1 MNKGLYDPKFEH
13 DACGVGLVA
22 STKGVKSHEIV
33 DKSLTVL
40 KNMAHR
46 GARGRG
52 ENDGDGAGVLL
63 QIPHDFLIKESKHL
77 GFTLPNESEYAVGM
91 IFCPRDKTLT
101 NIFKQQFEKIAT
113 NQGQKVIGWR
123 DVPINEAFVGPTA
136 LKSMPSFLQVFIVKN
151 PTLKSGIEFER
162 KLYLIRKKS
171 EKEIKI
177 PHIDPNKAFYIAS
190 LSSKTIIYKG
200 MLTAEQ
206 LKYFFSDLTD
216 PLFKSAFSIV
226 HSRFST
232 NTFPSWERAHPYRY
246 MVHNGEIN
254 TIIGNVNWM
263 RARQSKVST
272 DIFGENINDIFPIID
287 EDGSDSAMFDNN
299 LEFLYLSGRSLP
311 HSIMMMMPEPWEN
324 NQTMDAEKKAFYEYH
339 SCLMEPWDGPAA
351 IIFTDGLKVGATLD
365 RNGLRPLRYYITD
378 DELILASEAGVLEIP
393 PQKILRKGRITS
405 GNMLLLDIESGRI
418 LNDEE
423 IKRPIISEKP
433 YFSWVKENIV
443 NLEDLPEH
451 SKKGNMEIDVVPL
464 TTKQK
469 CFGYTFEDIEMIIEP
484 MVIGASDPV
493 GAMGDDTP
501 LAVLS
506 ERPKLLYE
514 YFKQLFAQ
522 VTNPPIDA
530 IREKIITSTHLYIG
544 SEGNLIDP
552 SSINCRQIKIKNP
565 ILTNDEMEKIKNL
578 DLEGFKAITLPILY
592 KVKDGEEGLK
602 KAITNLFQKADSAIN
617 DGANILILTDKG
629 VNQNHAPIPALLA
642 VSGLHHHLVRKE
654 NRTEIGII
662 LESAEPREVH
672 HFCTLLSYGASAIN
686 PYLTYESIENLVN
699 KGYIKGLK
707 YEEAVK
713 RYKDASLKG
722 IQKVLSKLGISTLQ
736 GYQGA
741 QTFEIVGIKKSIVE
755 QFFTGTT
762 SQVEGIGLKEIAQ
775 EVSKRHSSAFNQVN
789 RGSLLDSEG
798 LMKWRA
804 KGEYHLYNPKSI
816 YYLQNAVKN
825 NDYELFKKFSQSIVD
840 EDAKLYSL
848 RSLFEF
854 NFDKT
859 KAIPLDEVEP
869 VESIVK
875 RFKTGAMSFGSIS
888 QEAHETIAIAMNRI
902 GAKSNTGE
910 GGEDSNRFAKEQNRD
925 SKNSSIKQVASGRFG
940 VTINYLNNAQEIQ
953 IKVAQ
958 GAKPGE
964 GGELPGN
971 KVYPW
976 VAKVRNSIPGV
987 TLISPP
993 PHHDIYSIEDLA
1005 ELIYDLKNANRNA
1018 RINVKLVSKSGVGTI
1033 AAGVAKAG
1041 ADVILI
1047 SGFDGGT
1054 GASPRTSIRHAGLP
1068 WELGLAETH
1077 QTLVL
1082 NKLRDR
1088 VTLETDG
1095 KLLTGK
1101 DIVIAALLGAE
1112 EFGFATIV
1120 LVALGCVMMRVC
1132 NLDTCPVGIATQN
1145 PVLRKNFK
1153 GDPQYIVNLMSF
1165 LASEVREYMANLGFR
1180 TFSEMVGR
1188 VDKLR
1193 QKEIKSHW
1201 KAHSIDLSKLLY
1213 KPEIKDYS
1221 FSQYPKPINNGL
1233 SDILDIT
1240 KLLPICQNALENG
1253 EKIEATL
1260 AIKNVNR
1267 TVGTILGSEIIKRY
1281 GEEGLPEDT
1290 IKIHFKGSAGQSF
1303 GAFIPKGETLILEG
1317 DSNDYIAKGLS
1328 GGKIIVYPPKDSRF
1342 YNEENVIVGNVAL
1355 YGATSGETYISG
1367 LAGERFAVRNS
1378 GSTAVVEGV
1387 GEHGCEYM
1395 TGGKVVILGKTG
1407 RNFAAGMSGGIAYVY
1422 DKDNS
1427 FESKCNKDTV
1437 LLEKV
1442 EDENE
1447 KNEIKEL
1454 IKKHYKYT
1462 SSNVAKNILNN
1473 WGKTKERFVK
1483 VIPKDYKRMMD
1494 VVNRMHI
1501 EGITGEEAL
1510 MKAFEENYKQQSL
1523 VQTH

>member
-22 STKGVKSHEIV
+22 STKGIKSHEIV
-33 DKSLTVL
+33 DQSLTVL

-52 ENDGDGAGVLL
+52 ENDGDGAGLLL
-63 QIPHDFLIKESKHL
+63 QLPHDFLLNVSKHL
-77 GFTLPNESEYAVGM
+77 GFILPNQSEYAVGM

-101 NIFKQQFEKIAT
+101 NIFKQQFEKIVN

-123 DVPINEAFVGPTA
+123 DVPINKAFVGPTA
-136 LKSMPSFLQVFIVKN
+136 LKSMPSFLQVFIAKN

-177 PHIDPNKAFYIAS
+177 PYTDEDKNFYIAS
-190 LSSKTIIYKG
+190 LSSQTIVYKG

-206 LKYFFSDLTD
+206 LKYFFPDLTD

-263 RARQSKVST
+263 KARQSKVST

-311 HSIMMMMPEPWEN
+311 HSIMMMIPEPWEN
-324 NQTMDAEKKAFYEYH
+324 NQTMDAEKKAFYEFH

-351 IIFTDGLKVGATLD
+351 IIFTDGTKVGATLD

-393 PQKILRKGRITS
+393 PQKILSKGRITP
-405 GNMLLLDIESGRI
+405 GNILLLDIDKGRI
-418 LNDEE
+418 LNNEE
-423 IKRPIISEKP
+423 IKRSIVSEKP
-433 YFSWVKENIV
+433 YFSWVQENIV

-451 SKKGNMEIDVVPL
+451 PKRGNTEIDNLSL

-484 MVIGASDPV
+484 MVMDASDPV

-530 IREKIITSTHLYIG
+530 IREKIVTSTHLYIG

-552 SSINCRQIKIKNP
+552 SSISCRQIKIKNP
-565 ILTNDEMEKIKNL
+565 ILTNDEMEKIKNI

-592 KVKDGEEGLK
+592 KVKDGEDGLK
-602 KAITNLFQKADSAIN
+602 TAIANLFQKADSAIN

-629 VNQNHAPIPALLA
+629 VNQDYAPIPALLA
-642 VSGLHHHLVRKE
+642 VSGMHHHLVRKE
-654 NRTEIGII
+654 NRTDIGII

-672 HFCTLLSYGASAIN
+672 HFCTLISYGASAIN
-686 PYLTYESIENLVN
+686 PYLTYESIESLVN

-707 YEEAVK
+707 YEEAVQ
-713 RYKDASLKG
+713 RYRDASLKG

-741 QTFEIVGIKKSIVE
+741 QTFEIEGIKKSFVD

-762 SQVEGIGLKEIAQ
+762 SQIEGIGLKEIAQ
-775 EVSKRHSSAFNQVN
+775 EVSKRHSNAFDQVN
-789 RGSLLDSEG
+789 KESMLDSEG
-798 LMKWRA
+798 LIKWRA
-804 KGEYHLYNPKSI
+804 KGEYHLYNPESI

-854 NFDKT
+854 NFHKT
-859 KAIPLDEVEP
+859 KAIPIDEVEP

-888 QEAHETIAIAMNRI
+888 QEAHEAIAIAMNRI

-910 GGEDSNRFAKEQNRD
+910 GGEDSNRFAKERNGD

-940 VTINYLNNAQEIQ
+940 VTNNYLNNAQEIQ
-953 IKVAQ
+953 IKIAQ

-1077 QTLVL
+1077 QTLVM

-1145 PVLRKNFK
+1145 PELRKNFK
-1153 GDPQYIVNLMSF
+1153 GDPQYVVNLMYF
-1165 LASEVREYMANLGFR
+1165 LASEVREYMGKLGFR
-1180 TFSEMVGR
+1180 TVSEMVGR
-1188 VDKLR
+1188 VDKLK
-1193 QKEIKSHW
+1193 QKEMKNHW
-1201 KAHSIDLSKLLY
+1201 KAHSIDLSKLLH
-1213 KPEIKDYS
+1213 KPEIKNYS

-1233 SDILDIT
+1233 SDTLDIT

-1260 AIKNVNR
+1260 DIKNVNR
-1267 TVGTILGSEIIKRY
+1267 TVGTTLGSEIIKRY

-1290 IKIHFKGSAGQSF
+1290 IKINFKGSAGQSF

-1328 GGKIIVYPPKDSRF
+1328 GGKIIVYPPKNSRF
-1342 YNEENVIVGNVAL
+1342 NAEENVIVGNVAL
-1355 YGATSGETYISG
+1355 YGATSGEIYISG
-1367 LAGERFAVRNS
+1367 LVGERFAVRNS
-1378 GSTAVVEGV
+1378 GATAVVEGV

-1447 KNEIKEL
+1447 ESEIKEL
-1454 IKKHYKYT
+1454 IKKHYEYT
-1462 SSNVAKNILNN
+1462 SSNVAKNILVN
-1473 WGKTKERFVK
+1473 WEKAKERFVK

-1494 VVNRMHI
+1494 IVNRMHI

-1510 MKAFEENYKQQSL
+1510 MKAFEENYQQQSL

>member
-77 GFTLPNESEYAVGM
+77 GFTLTNESEYAVGM
-91 IFCPRDKTLT
+91 IFCPRDKTHT

-177 PHIDPNKAFYIAS
+177 PHIDANKAFYIAS
-190 LSSKTIIYKG
+190 LSSKTIVYKG

-206 LKYFFSDLTD
+206 LKHFFPDLTD

-263 RARQSKVST
+263 RARQSKVNT
-272 DIFGENINDIFPIID
+272 DIFGENIEDIFPIID
-287 EDGSDSAMFDNN
+287 ENGSDSAMFDNN

-311 HSIMMMMPEPWEN
+311 HSIMMMIPEPWEN
-324 NQTMDAEKKAFYEYH
+324 NQTIDAEKKAFYEFH

-351 IIFTDGLKVGATLD
+351 IIFTDGTKVGATLD

-393 PQKILRKGRITS
+393 PQKISTKGRIMP
-405 GNMLLLDIESGRI
+405 GNMLLLDIDKGRI

-423 IKRPIISEKP
+423 IKQPIISEKP

-443 NLEDLPEH
+443 NLEDLPEYP
-451 SKKGNMEIDVVPL
+451 KKGNTKIDEVSL

-484 MVIGASDPV
+484 MVIDASDPV

-506 ERPKLLYE
+506 ECPKLLYE

-530 IREKIITSTHLYIG
+530 IREKIVTSTHLYIG

-552 SSINCRQIKIKNP
+552 SSISCRQIKIKNP
-565 ILTNDEMEKIKNL
+565 ILTNDELEKMKNV
-578 DLEGFKAITLPILY
+578 DLEGFKAVTLPILY
-592 KVKDGEEGLK
+592 RVKDGEEGLK
-602 KAITNLFQKADSAIN
+602 TAITNLFDRADSAIN

-629 VNQNHAPIPALLA
+629 INQDYAPIPALLA
-642 VSGLHHHLVRKE
+642 VSGMHHHLVRKE

-672 HFCTLLSYGASAIN
+672 HFCTLISYGASAIN
-686 PYLTYESIENLVN
+686 PYLTYESIESLVN

-707 YEEAVK
+707 YEEAVQ

-741 QTFEIVGIKKSIVE
+741 QTFEIIGIKKSIVE

-762 SQVEGIGLKEIAQ
+762 SQIEGIGLKEIAQ

-789 RGSLLDSEG
+789 KGSVLDSEG
-798 LMKWRA
+798 LIKWRA
-804 KGEYHLYNPKSI
+804 KGEYHLYNPESI
-816 YYLQNAVKN
+816 YYLKNAVKN
-825 NDYELFKKFSQSIVD
+825 NDYELFKKFSQSIVN

-859 KAIPLDEVEP
+859 KTISLDEVEP

-875 RFKTGAMSFGSIS
+875 RFKAGAMSFGSIS
-888 QEAHETIAIAMNRI
+888 QEAHEAIAIAMNRI

-910 GGEDSNRFAKEQNRD
+910 GGEDSNRFAKEQNGD

-953 IKVAQ
+953 IKIAQ

-1355 YGATSGETYISG
+1355 YGATSCETYISG